1 MIDRRAM
8 LRVIVEGMEI
18 GLQDRG
24 WTSVEDAK
32 ALLSED
38 ELAFAKEHGL
48 LQVGVRILKEAHHLR
63 KLDVVNSVDASR
75 KGGWVARWAR

>member
-18 GLQDRG
+18 GLQERG

-32 ALLSED
+32 ALLGED

-63 KLDVVNSVDASR
+63 KELVVNSPDPSR
-75 KGGWVARWAR
+75 HGGYIAHWVR